1 MGESGLD
8 SSAASIP
15 AASAVYLASIG
26 NSGALG
32 LTITQSKRTAR
43 SRFSLFS
50 APIRSPLPT
59 IPPDNVAISTLS
71 ASVLMNTSVHGQMPS
86 ALAKRDV
93 YRNVSHLDRVNRS
106 PLVRMVVRFP

>member
-1 MGESGLD
+1 MGEGGLD
-8 SSAASIP
+8 TSAASIP
-15 AASAVYLASIG
+15 AASDVYMASIG
-26 NSGALG
+26 SSGASG
-32 LTITQSKRTAR
+32 LMITPSKRTAR

-50 APIRSPLPT
+50 SPIRSPLPT

-71 ASVLMNTSVHGQMPS
+71 VSVLMNTSVHGQMPS

-93 YRNVSHLDRVNRS
+93 YRNVSQFDRVNRS

>member
-1 MGESGLD
+1 MGGGDLD
-8 SSAASIP
+8 RSAGSVATASD
-15 AASAVYLASIG
+15 VYMASIG
-26 NSGALG
+26 SSGASG
-32 LTITQSKRTAR
+32 LTITPSRRPAR

-86 ALAKRDV
+86 ALAKREV